1 MIINKKKC
9 LGKCS
14 DNREVRVFGETAKSA
29 WPQQRKRRVKKR
41 LTGGQNMSAFV
52 GSVLKAMEKPLKLK
66 AGDE

>member
-9 LGKCS
+9 LGKCL

-41 LTGGQNMSAFV
+41 LTRGQNMSAFV
-52 GSVLKAMEKPLKLK
+52 GSVLKAMENH
-66 AGDE
+66 